1 MFLDTSKCYNS
12 SCIPTHREVF
22 KLNVKDAIEKRRAL
36 RSLEPF
42 PVTQELVEDLAGAA
56 HLAPSCMNNQ
66 SWRFVFVH
74 ESEQLTSLKETLS
87 RGNSWA
93 LDSPLIAAVFSN
105 RDADCQLKGDRDYFL
120 FDTGMAVGFMMLRA
134 TELDLIAHPIAGY
147 DPEKVKEVLGIPPE
161 FVAITLI
168 VFGKLA
174 PEQSPRLAEW
184 QLARETG
191 GRERRPLDT
200 VLHHNTYDPS
210 KEPEKDRGPL

>member
-12 SCIPTHREVF
+12 SCIPTHREVS

-74 ESEQLTSLKETLS
+74 ESEQLT
-87 RGNSWA
+87 
-93 LDSPLIAAVFSN
+93 
-105 RDADCQLKGDRDYFL
+105 
-120 FDTGMAVGFMMLRA
+120 MLRA